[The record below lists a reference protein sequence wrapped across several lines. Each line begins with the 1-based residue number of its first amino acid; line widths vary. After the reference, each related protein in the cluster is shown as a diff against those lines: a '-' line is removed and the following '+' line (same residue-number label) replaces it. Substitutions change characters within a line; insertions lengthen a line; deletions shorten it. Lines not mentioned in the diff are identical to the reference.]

1 MVFGSATIFIGHES
15 YQVRIAVASVQVPFI
30 RGGAEIMA
38 DQLTQALNRHGHT
51 AELIT
56 KPFRFGP
63 HFAVRKSMDSW
74 ASEDFAQFDC
84 GPIDKV
90 LCLKFPCY
98 YLNHP
103 SKVVWLMHQHRSV
116 YELFNTQYGECNQ
129 TPGAEEFRSE
139 IIERDTQAL
148 KTASAVFTISARVS
162 ERMQSFNSVTSL
174 PIHQPP
180 ANAELFHCGEQLD
193 YIFFPSR
200 LEGLKRQ
207 ELLIRAMARCRA
219 PVAAIIA
226 GDGGARTDLLRL
238 IYELKIEDRVRLIG
252 RIDDKAMRAW
262 YANALGIFFGPYD
275 EDYGFIT
282 LEAMLSSK
290 PVITCTDSGGPL
302 DFVLDGET
310 GRIVSPDPDSV
321 ADAIEYLYENKWRAK
336 DLGAAGL
343 SRYCSLGISW
353 DQVVDKLL
361 A

>member
-1 MVFGSATIFIGHES
+1 M
-15 YQVRIAVASVQVPFI
+15 RIAVTSVQVPFI

-38 DQLTQALNRHGHT
+38 DQLTLALNQHGHA

-56 KPFRFGP
+56 MPFRFAP
-63 HFAVRKSMDSW
+63 FAAVTQTMNSW
-74 ASEDFAQFDC
+74 GTEDFSRFDC
-84 GPIDKV
+84 GTIDRV
-90 LCLKFPCY
+90 ICLKFPSY
-98 YLNHP
+98 YVQHP
-103 SKVVWLMHQHRSV
+103 NKVVWLMHQHRSV
-116 YELFNTQYGECNQ
+116 YELYNTYYGECDQ
-129 TPGAEEFRSE
+129 TPGASDFRTE
-139 IIERDTQAL
+139 IVERDTKAL
-148 KTASAVFTISARVS
+148 ESARAVFTISARVS
-162 ERMQSFNSVTSL
+162 QRMQTYNSVPSL

-180 ANAELFHCGEQLD
+180 ANAELFHCGDQLD

-200 LEGLKRQ
+200 LETLKRQ
-207 ELLIRAMARCRA
+207 ELLIRAMARCRV

-226 GDGGARTDLLRL
+226 GDGGARTDLQQL

-252 RIDDKAMRAW
+252 RIDDEAMRTW

-310 GRIVSPDPDSV
+310 GRVVTPDPDSV
-321 ADAIEYLYENKWRAK
+321 ADAIEYLYEDKQRAR
-336 DLGAAGL
+336 DMGVAGL
-343 SRYCSLGISW
+343 SRYRSLDISW
-353 DQVVDKLL
+353 DHVVQKLL

>member
-1 MVFGSATIFIGHES
+1 M
-15 YQVRIAVASVQVPFI
+15 RIAVTSVQVPFI

-38 DQLTQALNRHGHT
+38 DQLMQALSRHGHA

-56 KPFRFGP
+56 MPFRFGP
-63 HFAVRKSMDSW
+63 FAAVRQAMNSW
-74 ASEDFAQFDC
+74 AAEDFSRFDC
-84 GPIDKV
+84 GAIDRV

-103 SKVVWLMHQHRSV
+103 NKVVWLMHQHRSV
-116 YELFNTQYGECNQ
+116 YELFNTSYGECDQ
-129 TPGAEEFRSE
+129 TLGASEFRSE

-148 KTASAVFTISARVS
+148 KSARAVFTISEGVS
-162 ERMQSFNSVTSL
+162 ERMQAYNGVPSL

-180 ANAELFHCGEQLD
+180 AKAELFHCGDQLD

-200 LEGLKRQ
+200 LEPLKRQ
-207 ELLIRAMARCRA
+207 ELLIRAMARCRV

-226 GDGGARTDLLRL
+226 GDGGARTDLQQL

-252 RIDDKAMRAW
+252 RIDDEAMRAW
-262 YANALGIFFGPYD
+262 YANALGVFFGPYD

-282 LEAMLSSK
+282 LEGMLSSK

-310 GRIVSPDPDSV
+310 GRVVSPDPDSV
-321 ADAIEYLYENKWRAK
+321 ADAIEYLYEDKRRAR
-336 DLGAAGL
+336 DMGASGL
-343 SRYCSLGISW
+343 SRYRSLGISW
-353 DQVVDKLL
+353 DQVVEKLL
-361 A
+361 T